1 MTRTFQKPGFY
12 YGFPHQHANNGS
24 KIRIAMGSVLR
35 LHRFF
40 LSPGRI
46 YLPGTICPFS
56 LGLALLL
63 LVPRNTSLLAL
74 WLALCIVTSVSV
86 AIPAMLLFKAK
97 SSREQLKFPFNS
109 GLTEFPGGPE
119 SPYRIHKL
127 KPYSTFNL

>member
-1 MTRTFQKPGFY
+1 
-12 YGFPHQHANNGS
+12 
-24 KIRIAMGSVLR
+24 MGSVLR

-46 YLPGTICPFS
+46 YLPVTICPFS

-86 AIPAMLLFKAK
+86 AIPAMFLLKAK
-97 SSREQLKFPFNS
+97 SSRAQLKFPFNS
-109 GLTEFPGGPE
+109 GLTEFPVGPE